1 MTDYSFFDEN
11 YVLIEDMVNDDCYP
25 KFLVEKIKE
34 LIVSVISLLENGETD
49 KG

>member
-1 MTDYSFFDEN
+1 M
-11 YVLIEDMVNDDCYP
+11 IEDMVNDDYYP